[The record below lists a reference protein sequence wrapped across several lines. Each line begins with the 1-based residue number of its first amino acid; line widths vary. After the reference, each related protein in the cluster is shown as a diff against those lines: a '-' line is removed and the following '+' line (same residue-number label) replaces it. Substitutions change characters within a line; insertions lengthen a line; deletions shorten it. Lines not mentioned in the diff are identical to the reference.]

1 MTKQEFETL
10 TGQLLN
16 DDDYGIVEKVYAF
29 YPGIPDVDGKK
40 VVSRLYKQF
49 GLIIFHD
56 MYERANKISEIESAI
71 QERKRQLE
79 YVTRAPLRSILA

>member
-49 GLIIFHD
+49 GLIIFQD

-79 YVTRAPLRSILA
+79 CVTRAPLRSILA